1 MGIRQE
7 LTEYRVAIKRRYNIS
22 DELKEKMLAAISGVF
37 DDPRAS
43 ARDLAAA
50 AKVVIAAE
58 QQNQTDERILNH
70 NAAIL
75 EFAERLGIRDEVE
88 VIAAESTGG
97 NVGFD
102 AAEPLRD

>member
-7 LTEYRVAIKRRYNIS
+7 LTEYRVAIKRRYEIS
-22 DELKEKMLAAISGVF
+22 DELKDKMLAAIEGVF
-37 DDPRAS
+37 DDEMSTHREK
-43 ARDLAAA
+43 AAA

-58 QQNQTDERILNH
+58 QQNQTDERINNH

-88 VIAAESTGG
+88 KLATESAGSSAC
-97 NVGFD
+97 VD
-102 AAEPLRD
+102 DESVP